1 MLPPPP
7 SLKCNPLLTCYT
19 PHPQTCFPLYTA
31 TVAAKYHDICGQIS
45 HKSFFFVVAVF
56 GMRYDKRF
64 SEPIAE
70 EPMCLENNDF
80 AWQDQWVRHQVL
92 FAANKHLY
100 VFFVFFFPSEYTPFS
115 IIGIAKFRVK
125 LVVLCLVHE
134 FAVRICLKLACHGP
148 FDPLREP
155 VVYKAPHPFRAVRHR
170 FQTLARNTTRE
181 CTAPTEKPLLT
192 CATNP
197 CVPPY
202 TSQRR
207 NQVCFVHLG

>member
-1 MLPPPP
+1 MISVFRNLL
-7 SLKCNPLLTCYT
+7 LKNPCVWKIMILRDRINGSGTKYYLQ
-19 PHPQTCFPLYTA
+19 QTNIFM
-31 TVAAKYHDICGQIS
+31 
-45 HKSFFFVVAVF
+45 FF
-56 GMRYDKRF
+56 
-64 SEPIAE
+64 
-70 EPMCLENNDF
+70 
-80 AWQDQWVRHQVL
+80 L
-92 FAANKHLY
+92 F
-100 VFFVFFFPSEYTPFS
+100 FFFPSEYTPFS